1 MNRRLCIFS
10 VFLLM
15 LLSLSNFKISADEL
29 IDTSTFTDSNSNASL
44 DSLSF
49 LQERISAQ
57 FITKYLQDSNIF
69 LRKNNNE
76 ANILNGSVLLGI
88 GGGTTL
94 MIGISYKALYGG
106 NYFSSLT
113 DEFEYDSPADHNF
126 FSGFELRGGFTKIGL
141 KLVIQEYGGYARSEP
156 FGDGAIIEYR
166 GG

>member
-10 VFLLM
+10 VFLLI
-15 LLSLSNFKISADEL
+15 LLSLSTFKISADEL

-69 LRKNNNE
+69 LRKNETE

-88 GGGTTL
+88 KGGGYPQ
-94 MIGISYKALYGG
+94 IPV
-106 NYFSSLT
+106 FLT
-113 DEFEYDSPADHNF
+113 
-126 FSGFELRGGFTKIGL
+126 
-141 KLVIQEYGGYARSEP
+141 KLSMEE
-156 FGDGAIIEYR
+156 IIFPR
-166 GG
+166 